1 MKPNCSPLFT
11 CRYPEMAAESDAFL
25 RLLHE
30 CVLPLLRTHLLNHWE
45 PRDPEPALA
54 FFEVRVRVLLAG

>member
-1 MKPNCSPLFT
+1 
-11 CRYPEMAAESDAFL
+11 MAAESDAFL